1 MVKVVKYEVKVKVS
15 GEKTSEEVRVFR
27 KLRNAREYVA
37 QVVKGLE
44 CGDYKVSGDEMVREC
59 KGDNSTVEVR
69 IVRHSLKKYEVS
81 VKTPDGKEEKVVL
94 PTFTEAMSFVSNKA
108 KELGLD
114 CKEPTLN
121 NGVRTIECEKEGKK
135 MTAEIKVQ
143 KGSLPKGKSGKEKQV
158 QRAT

>member
-15 GEKTSEEVRVFR
+15 GEKSSEEVRVFR
-27 KLRNAREYVA
+27 SLRNAKEYVA

-44 CGDYKVSGDEMVREC
+44 CGDYKVSGDEMFREC
-59 KGDNSTVEVR
+59 KGKNLTVEVR

-81 VKTPDGKEEKVVL
+81 VKTPDGKDEKVVL

-108 KELGLD
+108 KELGLE

-121 NGVRTIECEKEGKK
+121 NGVRTVECEKDGKK
-135 MTAEIKVQ
+135 MTAEIRVQ
-143 KGSLPKGKSGKEKQV
+143 KGSLPKGKSGREKQV